1 MKSKGC
7 AARRPTSKH
16 NQIMFKWKNLK
27 VFRNEKKLMKTRIMK
42 LKIWMSVLCVLPCTA
57 WAQESAASEG
67 GATFSV
73 GADVVSSYVWRGAY
87 QAGVSVQPSVGVEL
101 AGVSL
106 SSWGSVD
113 LGSGFKEVDFSLG
126 YSIAGFDIAVTD
138 YWWSG
143 EGAFSY
149 FSRSNVNPADTSKKV
164 SDHMFELALAYT
176 LPIEKFPLKLSWST
190 FFAGGNDF
198 KYGDDGKASRAF
210 STYIEASLPF
220 TVKDVALDVAL
231 GLRPWESPIYQPA
244 AAPAYYSTG
253 AAVVNL
259 SLTASKEL
267 KITDSF
273 TLPVFGQLIFNPNT
287 EDVFLVCGISF

>member
-1 MKSKGC
+1 
-7 AARRPTSKH
+7 
-16 NQIMFKWKNLK
+16 
-27 VFRNEKKLMKTRIMK
+27 
-42 LKIWMSVLCVLPCTA
+42 MSVLCVLPCTA

-87 QAGVSVQPSVGVEL
+87 LSGVSVQPSLGVEL

-113 LGSGFKEVDFSLG
+113 LNGLYKEVDFALG

-138 YWWSG
+138 YWWEG
-143 EGAFSY
+143 EEVYSY
-149 FSRSNVNPADTSKKV
+149 FSKTVSYDPNDTSKKV
-164 SDHMFELALAYT
+164 SNHRFEATLAYT
-176 LPIEKFPLKLSWST
+176 LPIEKFPLKLSVST
-190 FFAGGNDF
+190 FFAGNDF
-198 KYGDDGKASRAF
+198 KSDDNDKASRAF

-220 TVKDVALDVAL
+220 TVKDVALDAAL
-231 GLRPWESPIYQPA
+231 GFRPWESPVYEIA
-244 AAPAYYSTG
+244 NAPSYYSAG

-259 SLTASKEL
+259 SLKASKEL

-273 TLPVFGQLIFNPNT
+273 TLPVFGQVIFNPNA
-287 EDVFLVCGISF
+287 EDVFLVFGISF